1 VFGVGGDRMPDGAQ
15 SWSGRCAEHF
25 PVGFGLL
32 LEGLSTRHAS
42 GVVLVI
48 AGRVLSMAIDVV
60 RREEGDGV

>member
-1 VFGVGGDRMPDGAQ
+1 MVRKAGMDVAL
-15 SWSGRCAEHF
+15 SNF

-32 LEGLSTRHAS
+32 LEGLSARHAS